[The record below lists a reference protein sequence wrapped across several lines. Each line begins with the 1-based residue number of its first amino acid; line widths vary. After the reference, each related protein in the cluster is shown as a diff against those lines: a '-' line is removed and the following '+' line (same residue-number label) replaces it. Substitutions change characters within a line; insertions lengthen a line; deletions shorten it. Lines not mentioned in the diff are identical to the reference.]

1 MAEPRTPTRLA
12 SAPAVV
18 PVDPAWAP
26 PTLPLGIG
34 SREGLVGCGHRRRGR
49 RRGGG
54 VVSRARR
61 MVERHLSRA
70 FLLLGLAWLAWAR
83 PLLAEEARLRI
94 VPYRDFAQVVLESP
108 AARASAL
115 EIVGRVAQLRLDRP
129 VVTSTLEVPDTAR
142 PFLLAVE
149 PREEGARLALA
160 LAPDV
165 TARLVEPGP
174 GRIVLALAREPRAPH
189 PVGSEP
195 AAEPPRT
202 PATRRAPTPTG
213 SPAGP
218 ALRVRRGSHPGF
230 ERLVLEGPALA
241 TLAFRIEADRIEI
254 VGPAEP
260 LAAVEAALERLGSLV
275 RRVTL
280 ENGET
285 GLLRAELAAGAH
297 LVRRRG
303 RGDQVL
309 FDIYPPADPKP
320 SAAARALET
329 PSGRARLE
337 APRPAGAT
345 AGGEA
350 ERGATATATDLS
362 CARGTSE
369 LCVAIRATA
378 ESAQVVLDV
387 EPRPGAAVLWRA
399 GALWVV
405 LDRPVG
411 AVEIRSTATDGEALV
426 RGVRREP
433 HPNATLLRVETREPV
448 RAEVDPSP
456 RGWILRLRP
465 GESEAAVDP
474 ARIVRLE
481 HEKALAIEA
490 DARHVTLPATLFGGE
505 VAVLAAREKLEGGG
519 PRRFVDLEFLPATQ
533 GVAWRAIS
541 EDLRVRRSDGRWI
554 FDRPGGLRL
563 APLGEAEGA
572 TPGPLVPGTHA
583 AGGAASRPD
592 STAGEVRVAEIA
604 SSGSGSEPVS
614 GAVAPSV
621 PAAADRPEEAG
632 GRPAREVGAA
642 PDAPGGDSSSSAP
655 ASANSSSSASTFGP
669 SPGTTPSPERS
680 TSHQPGAAGGDPTGT
695 AGQTSEP
702 PIGLAHLAQRTGPGL
717 PASVPGFLERR
728 AGADPAARA
737 ALDRA
742 FARAALA
749 RGNAAEALAFLGE
762 PAAASDLGADPPAH
776 FAARALAG
784 AAAIL
789 SDRLAAGERLLDDPR
804 LSGDPE
810 VALWRAVA
818 AARAG
823 DWSRA
828 ARALDASERVFWS
841 YPPLLQVRLAPLL
854 ARALVEE
861 GEPAAALAL
870 LDLARRQEP
879 GPREV
884 GRLALVEGLALL
896 ARGAREAAASAF
908 RVAARSGDPVSA
920 VEARY
925 RSARLAAEAEG
936 ASPEELLAELGRQRL
951 LWRDHPAEA
960 EMLAELAE
968 LTATAGRYGD
978 ALALAAELLARH
990 PEAPRARRVAERRSE
1005 WLRAAL
1011 EETGDG
1017 AVEALRALR
1026 TLRAH
1031 AEHLPEGEPGIA
1043 LVREVARKLATAGLP
1058 GAASSVLVEHGL
1070 PRLAGSARAGLVLE
1084 AAELR
1089 LRAGDPDG
1097 ALALLDR
1104 EQGWDESDRAVRARR
1119 EALRQVARAPGS
1131 PPGTI
1136 AALDPEARARLEA
1149 AWRARDW
1156 RTVVETGTSLL
1167 ARGRSPEPGER
1178 LVALR
1183 VALALAAEGKPGPAR
1198 ELVERFG
1205 LEEDEAVR
1213 RVIGLLDAP
1222 APLAGDLSRVTAA
1235 IDAEL
1240 ARLRAGLGRD
1250 R

>member
-1 MAEPRTPTRLA
+1 M
-12 SAPAVV
+12 VV
-18 PVDPAWAP
+18 RVQRFLPWA
-26 PTLPLGIG
+26 GH
-34 SREGLVGCGHRRRGR
+34 LV
-49 RRGGG
+49 
-54 VVSRARR
+54 VLLWVS
-61 MVERHLSRA
+61 L
-70 FLLLGLAWLAWAR
+70 AR

-94 VPYRDFAQVVLESP
+94 VAYPDHARLVLDSP

-115 EIVGRVAQLRLDRP
+115 EVVGGVAQLRLDRP
-129 VVTSTLEVPDTAR
+129 VVAAIGGIPDAAR
-142 PFLLAVE
+142 SFLLAVE
-149 PREEGARLALA
+149 PREEGTRLALA

-174 GRIVLALAREPRAPH
+174 GRIVLDLARQPRAPH
-189 PVGSEP
+189 PAGSEP
-195 AAEPPRT
+195 AAEPPRP
-202 PATRRAPTPTG
+202 PAALRAPPPTAGPTG
-213 SPAGP
+213 RS
-218 ALRVRRGSHPGF
+218 LRVRRGSHPGF
-230 ERLVLEGPALA
+230 ERLVLEGPAAA
-241 TLAFRIEADRIEI
+241 TLTFRSEADRIEI
-254 VGPAEP
+254 GGPAEA
-260 LAAVEAALERLGSLV
+260 LAAVEAALAQLGSLV
-275 RRVTL
+275 RRVAV
-280 ENGET
+280 ENG
-285 GLLRAELAAGAH
+285 LLHAELAAGAR

-309 FDIYPPADPKP
+309 FDIYPPVEPKA
-320 SAAARALET
+320 STAAERKFET

-337 APRPAGAT
+337 APAASGAA
-345 AGGEA
+345 AGGKGPRQA
-350 ERGATATATDLS
+350 TGAAVERT

-369 LCVAIRATA
+369 LCVAIHATA
-378 ESAQVVLDV
+378 ESARVVLDV

-411 AVEIRSTATDGEALV
+411 AVEIRSTAADGEALV

-433 HPNATLLRVETREPV
+433 HPTATLLRIETREPV
-448 RAEVDPSP
+448 DAETDPSP
-456 RGWILRLRP
+456 GGWILSLRP
-465 GESEAAVDP
+465 GEPEAKVDP

-481 HEKALAIEA
+481 NEKALAIEA
-490 DARHVTLPATLFGGE
+490 DARLVALPAALFGGE
-505 VAVLAAREKLEGGG
+505 VAVLAAREKLAGGG

-533 GVAWRAIS
+533 GIAWRAVAD
-541 EDLRVRRSDGRWI
+541 DLRVRRSDGRWI

-563 APLGEAEGA
+563 APRDEAGGA
-572 TPGPLVPGTHA
+572 TSGSLVSRTHA
-583 AGGAASRPD
+583 AGGAASRSD
-592 STAGEVRVAEIA
+592 ATAGQVLVEEVTPSRT
-604 SSGSGSEPVS
+604 GSEHAS
-614 GAVAPSV
+614 ATAAASRL
-621 PAAADRPEEAG
+621 AAADDPDEAG
-632 GRPAREVGAA
+632 GRPAREAGAT
-642 PDAPGGDSSSSAP
+642 PDAPGGDSSRSAP
-655 ASANSSSSASTFGP
+655 ASAIPSPSASGRGP
-669 SPGTTPSPERS
+669 SPQIAPSPERS
-680 TSHQPGAAGGDPTGT
+680 ASHESGAAGGEP
-695 AGQTSEP
+695 AGGVGETSEP
-702 PIGLAHLAQRTGPGL
+702 PIGLVRLAERVGPGRV
-717 PASVPGFLERR
+717 ASVSRLVERR
-728 AGADPAARA
+728 AVADPEARA

-742 FARAALA
+742 LARAALA

-762 PAAASDLGADPPAH
+762 PAAASDLAADPPAH
-776 FAARALAG
+776 PAARALAG

-828 ARALDASERVFWS
+828 ARALAASDRVFWN
-841 YPPLLQVRLAPLL
+841 YPPVLQVRLAPLL

-861 GEPAAALAL
+861 GEPTAALAL
-870 LDLARRQEP
+870 LDVARRQEP
-879 GPREV
+879 GPREAA
-884 GRLALVEGLALL
+884 RLALVEGLALL
-896 ARGAREAAASAF
+896 ARGAREAAAAAF
-908 RVAARSGDPVSA
+908 WTAAQSGDPVSA

-925 RSARLAAEAEG
+925 RSVRLAAEAEG
-936 ASPEELLAELGRQRL
+936 ASPEGLLVELGRQRV

-960 EMLAELAE
+960 EMLADLAE
-968 LTATAGRYGD
+968 LTATAGRYGE

-990 PEAPRARRVAERRSE
+990 PEAARARRVAERRSE

-1026 TLRAH
+1026 TLRSH
-1031 AEHLPEGEPGIA
+1031 AELLPEGEPGTA
-1043 LVREVARKLATAGLP
+1043 LVREVARRLASAGLP
-1058 GAASSVLVEHGL
+1058 GAAANVLVEHGL
-1070 PRLAGSARAGLVLE
+1070 PRLAGPARAGLVLE

-1089 LRAGDPDG
+1089 LRAGDRDG
-1097 ALALLDR
+1097 ALALLDK
-1104 EQGWDESDRAVRARR
+1104 EGGWEEADRAIRARR
-1119 EALRQVARAPGS
+1119 EGLRQAARAPGS
-1131 PPGTI
+1131 PPGPT
-1136 AALDPEARARLEA
+1136 AAADPEARARLDA

-1167 ARGRSPEPGER
+1167 ARGLSSEPAER

-1183 VALALAAEGKPGPAR
+1183 VAVALAAEGKPGPAR

-1205 LEEDEAVR
+1205 LEEDEAAR

-1222 APLAGDLSRVTAA
+1222 APLAGDVSRVTAA